1 MTSLTT
7 PGNIAG
13 LVLLAAGIVAVVA
26 RATASRLTG
35 SRPAQAAPT
44 HHGQHPLAQRV
55 PAELVPAQRVP
66 AQRLPAQRVAP
77 RAPIVAI
84 PAQSTWQSR
93 AGHAPRV
100 QDLASNGPGG

>member
-26 RATASRLTG
+26 RATASRLAE
-35 SRPAQAAPT
+35 SRSARAAPAY
-44 HHGQHPLAQRV
+44 HGQHPLAQRV
-55 PAELVPAQRVP
+55 PAQLVPV
-66 AQRLPAQRVAP
+66 QRVAP
-77 RAPIVAI
+77 RASVVAI

-100 QDLASNGPGG
+100 HDLASNGPGG